1 VKAFISNLRMAHKF
15 LLVGFIAALMLVVPS
30 LWVVRM
36 DLDKIQSARSESA
49 GMQPS
54 RDALTLIQF
63 TQQHRGLSAGMLAG
77 NAAMVAARQ
86 AKQAEVERALAQAQ
100 ASAAAL
106 DDAKLKTLVERIAAD
121 WRALVGEVGNK
132 SISGPQSFARHTAL
146 IADELGLLE
155 DITHVSGIVLHA
167 DPAGYFLQAT
177 VLSTLP
183 RITEDLGQMRARGAA
198 LLTRGEASAE
208 DRARF
213 EALATQLQIHD
224 REANKMLVLLG
235 QYDAEMA
242 KTLAAQ
248 VASAKAAI
256 AQGRALVD
264 EHILRA
270 ETLKFPPAEYFA
282 ACTRIID
289 EQFKLIDMGFKVL
302 DDSLQG
308 DVQAARKQLL
318 MLVASLVLLGVFA
331 VWVMGLATQTTTAA
345 VGSALRL
352 AQAVAQGD
360 LRTQVHTA
368 GRDEIAQLLQALQA
382 MNQSLVGVVS
392 GVRQNAE
399 SVATASAQIA
409 QGNLDLSSRTEQ
421 QAASLEE
428 TAATMDELGST
439 VRSTAENARQASQL
453 AQGASGVAQRGS
465 DVVSQVVQTMKGI
478 NASSKRISD
487 IIGTIDGIA
496 FQTNILA
503 LNAAVEAA
511 RAGEQ
516 GRGFAVVAGEVRLL
530 AQRSADAAREIK
542 QLITAS
548 VQSVEQGTL
557 QVDQA
562 GATMAEVVA
571 AIQRVTAVV
580 AEISSASTEQSQGVS
595 QVGEAVT
602 QMDHVTQQNAALVE
616 ESAAAAESLK
626 QQAQQLVQVVG
637 AFKLAHDAA

>member
-1 VKAFISNLRMAHKF
+1 MKTFIGNLRMAHKF

-30 LWVVRM
+30 LWVVRV
-36 DLDKIQSARSESA
+36 DLDKIQAAQSESA
-49 GMQPS
+49 GTRPS
-54 RDALTLIQF
+54 RDALTLIQL

-77 NAAMVAARQ
+77 NAAMVATRQ
-86 AKQAEVERALAQAQ
+86 TKQAEVDRALAAAQ

-106 DDAKLKTLVERIAAD
+106 GDTKLQ
-121 WRALVGEVGNK
+121 ALATRLGSEWQALAGDVANK

-146 IADELGLLE
+146 IADQLGLLE
-155 DITHVSGIVLHA
+155 DITHVSGLVLHA
-167 DPAGYFLQAT
+167 DPAGYFLQAS

-183 RITEDLGQMRARGAA
+183 RITEDLGQMRARGSA

-213 EALATQLQIHD
+213 ESLATQLQTHD
-224 REANKMLVLLG
+224 REANKMLALLG
-235 QYDAEMA
+235 QYDADMGKA
-242 KTLAAQ
+242 LAGP
-248 VASAKAAI
+248 VATAKAAI
-256 AQGRALVD
+256 AQARALVD

-270 ETLKFPPAEYFA
+270 ETLKFPAAEYFA

-289 EQFKLIDMGFKVL
+289 EQFKLIDAGFKVL
-302 DDSLQG
+302 DDSLQA
-308 DVQAARKQLL
+308 DVQAARNQLL
-318 MLVASLVLLGVFA
+318 LLVASLLALGAFA
-331 VWVMGLATQTTTAA
+331 VWVMGLATRTTTHA
-345 VGSALRL
+345 VDSALRL

-360 LRTQVHTA
+360 LRTQVKA
-368 GRDEIAQLLQALQA
+368 DGRDEIAQLLQALQA
-382 MNQSLVGVVS
+382 MNQSLVGVVT

-409 QGNLDLSSRTEQ
+409 QGNADLSSRTEQ
-421 QAASLEE
+421 QAAALEE
-428 TAATMDELGST
+428 TAATMDQLGST
-439 VRSTAENARQASQL
+439 VRSTAEHARQASQL
-453 AQGASGVAQRGS
+453 AQGASGVARRGS

-530 AQRSADAAREIK
+530 AQRSAEAAREIK

-548 VQSVEQGTL
+548 VESVEQGTT

-562 GATMAEVVA
+562 GATMGEVVA
-571 AIQRVTAVV
+571 AIQRVTDVV